1 MIRHTADAMEEYFM
15 CLTSCDLNDK
25 ECTTQCVEEL
35 KEEVAVRTG
44 YFPRQYES

>member
-1 MIRHTADAMEEYFM
+1 MRHTMDAMEEYFT
-15 CLTSCDLNDK
+15 CLSSCDLNDK

-44 YFPRQYES
+44 YYPVVYES